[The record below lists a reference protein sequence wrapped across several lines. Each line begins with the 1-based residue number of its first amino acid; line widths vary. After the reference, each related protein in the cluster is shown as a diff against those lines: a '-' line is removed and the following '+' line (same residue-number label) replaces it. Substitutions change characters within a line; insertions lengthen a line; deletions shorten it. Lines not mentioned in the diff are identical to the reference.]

1 MNIALEAKV
10 PKNVSSSAIGAG
22 GSTIF
27 NSSEVFDPEWF
38 MGDLNLEPYMV

>member
-1 MNIALEAKV
+1 MNFALEAKV

-27 NSSEVFDPEWF
+27 NSSEVFDPEGLW
-38 MGDLNLEPYMV
+38 GTIT